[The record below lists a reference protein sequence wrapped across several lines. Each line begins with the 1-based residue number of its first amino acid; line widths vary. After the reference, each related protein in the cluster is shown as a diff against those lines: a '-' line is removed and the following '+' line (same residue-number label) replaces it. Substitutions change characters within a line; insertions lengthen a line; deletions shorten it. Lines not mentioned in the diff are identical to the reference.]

1 MRQRRLF
8 TPSSPPASRTTGNT
22 LSLDDFVFHVY
33 LPHIKVYKRSWRT
46 DARIASRHIS
56 SSFGARP
63 LARIR
68 RGKIEDWLRGLRER
82 GFAPASCNRFLAALK
97 TIYTVAENRGFLR
110 PGQSPCRGISG
121 FRASAQ
127 KERYLSRH
135 EAERL
140 MRALKDSSHPH
151 AHALQLIL
159 LTGARKNE
167 ILKARWENMDLERGM
182 LTIPVS
188 KSGSARHI
196 VLSDAALEVIKNLP
210 RTESP
215 WLFPGQ
221 AKGKAISDVY
231 LFWNSLRRELG
242 LRDVRI
248 HDLRHS
254 FASFLVNTGHT
265 LYEVQKML
273 GHSDPRT
280 TMRYA
285 HLEQATLRAA
295 AEAVSDVFATA
306 EIKGRRRALGT
317 ARKKR
322 R

>member
-1 MRQRRLF
+1 MRQRHLF
-8 TPSSPPASRTTGNT
+8 TPISRPPSRATGNT
-22 LSLDDFVFHVY
+22 LSLDAFILHVY
-33 LPHIKVYKRSWRT
+33 LPHIKAYKRSWRT
-46 DARIASRHIS
+46 DARIANRHLS
-56 SSFGARP
+56 SVFGARP

-68 RGKIEDWLRGLRER
+68 RGEIEDWLRSLLER
-82 GFAPASCNRFLAALK
+82 GFAPASCNRFLAVLK
-97 TIYTVAENRGFLR
+97 TICTVAENRGFLP
-110 PGQSPCRGISG
+110 PGSSPCKGISG
-121 FRASAQ
+121 FRTSAQ
-127 KERYLSRH
+127 KERYLSTH
-135 EAERL
+135 EAARL
-140 MRALKDSSHPH
+140 MRVLKDSPHPH
-151 AHALQLIL
+151 AHALQLLL
-159 LTGARKNE
+159 LTGARKSE

-196 VLSDAALEVIKNLP
+196 VLSEAAMKVIRNLP

-221 AKGKAISDVY
+221 SKGKALSDVY

-242 LRDVRI
+242 LCDVRI

-254 FASFLVNTGHT
+254 FASFLVNAGHT

-273 GHSDPRT
+273 GQADPRT

-306 EIKGRRRALGT
+306 EPQERRRELGT

-322 R
+322 E